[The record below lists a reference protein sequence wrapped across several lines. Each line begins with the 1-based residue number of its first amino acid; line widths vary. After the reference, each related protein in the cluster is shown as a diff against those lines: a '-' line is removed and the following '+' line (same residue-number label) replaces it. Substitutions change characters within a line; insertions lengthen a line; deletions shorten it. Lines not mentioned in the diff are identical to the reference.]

1 MASFL
6 KDKPSMKAT
15 IIGQAALV
23 IWSLSACCTMA
34 LSGIPAFEILSGIFI
49 SGFVASSI
57 INTIKGNWSDASGRP
72 KYLILAGILGIIGND
87 IFYILSFKHAPAIQV
102 DLIVYLWPMMVL
114 ILSSLFLNE
123 KTGIHHIFACIL
135 AFLGVYILLTADSE
149 TGLFHP
155 QYLIGYACAFAS
167 ALLWSIYIIISRKY
181 AKSTPELFAIYCGVG
196 AIFSLVMHF
205 NFETTVM
212 PSFWQG
218 VILIVMGVATHSFAY
233 YGWDFAIKRGHFKLL
248 SILPYGNPILSVLA
262 LIFFGFADLTIEV
275 LISTLMVF
283 AAGAVAGL
291 KAKRLSKID
300 SDIRV
305 KNKV

>member
-1 MASFL
+1 MANFL
-6 KDKPSMKAT
+6 GNKPSIKAT

-34 LSGIPAFEILSGIFI
+34 LGGIPAFEILSGIFI

-57 INTIKGNWSDASGRP
+57 INTIKGNWGSVLKRP
-72 KYLILAGILGIIGND
+72 KYLIIAGILGIIGND
-87 IFYILSFKHAPAIQV
+87 IFYILSFKNAPAIQV

-123 KTGIHHIFACIL
+123 KTGPNHIFACIL
-135 AFLGVYILLTADSE
+135 AFLGVYILLAADSD
-149 TGLFHP
+149 TGLFQP
-155 QYLIGYACAFAS
+155 QYLIGYAFAFAS

-181 AKSTPELFAIYCGVG
+181 AKSTPELFAVYCGVG
-196 AIFSLVMHF
+196 AIFSLFMHF
-205 NFETTVM
+205 NFETTII
-212 PSFWQG
+212 PSFQQG
-218 VILIVMGVATHSFAY
+218 LILVMMGVATHSFAY

-275 LISTLMVF
+275 LISTIMVF
-283 AAGAVAGL
+283 AAGAIAGL
-291 KAKRLSKID
+291 RAKTPHKIN
-300 SDIRV
+300 SNIRV
-305 KNKV
+305 KNKA